1 MAHGAQPN
9 RKRKEG
15 CKMSLIE
22 SETRYPGLPQVKYT
36 REDLLNIC
44 ESHPH
49 PAIRRIAADMLYTMG
64 KRDQTAENVERLS

>member
-1 MAHGAQPN
+1 MNTEHISTPQ
-9 RKRKEG
+9 
-15 CKMSLIE
+15 
-22 SETRYPGLPQVKYT
+22 LPQVIYT

-64 KRDQTAENVERLS
+64 ERDQVAKRIEALS